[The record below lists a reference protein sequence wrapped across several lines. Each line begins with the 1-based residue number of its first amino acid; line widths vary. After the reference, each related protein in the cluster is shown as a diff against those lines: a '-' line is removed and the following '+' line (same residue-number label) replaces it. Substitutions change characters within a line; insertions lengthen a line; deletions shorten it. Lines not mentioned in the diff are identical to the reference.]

1 MGPTTGCI
9 LWNYDLEQIFPSF
22 SHLQCVFCH
31 IKAKVINTMN
41 SNFPVL
47 LFSLFRSL
55 PFLSRLLSV
64 KFRPEMAFFE
74 LSFLHVLHRGSQHM
88 VSRPDA
94 PALPMQILGPC
105 QVYGSRSWGGGGLGS
120 PFHQLSGDSDAC
132 EVTETVLCNCCLT
145 CFHIQWPLP
154 LAGFLLQVP
163 IALKSS
169 DPFPG

>member
-1 MGPTTGCI
+1 MGPTTGWI

-31 IKAKVINTMN
+31 IKAKVINTIN

-47 LFSLFRSL
+47 LFSLFR
-55 PFLSRLLSV
+55 FLLFLSV
-64 KFRPEMAFFE
+64 KFRPEMASLWAFISSCTTPWFSAHGLQTRCISITYADSWA
-74 LSFLHVLHRGSQHM
+74 LSGLWIQKL
-88 VSRPDA
+88 
-94 PALPMQILGPC
+94 
-105 QVYGSRSWGGGGLGS
+105 GGGGLGS

-132 EVTETVLCNCCLT
+132 EVIETVLCNCCLT